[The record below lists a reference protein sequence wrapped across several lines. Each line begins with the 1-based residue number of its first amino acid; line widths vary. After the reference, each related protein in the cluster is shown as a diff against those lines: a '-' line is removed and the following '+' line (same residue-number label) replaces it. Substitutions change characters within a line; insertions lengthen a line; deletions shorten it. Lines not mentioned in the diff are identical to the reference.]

1 MARQAK
7 AAEKEAELIIA
18 SLSRASDAA
27 VGTTL
32 TSVAEKLR
40 QNFPLM
46 YHINALLNNEEWTA
60 VLASSIGGQGAQE
73 VSGDKPDSAKKAWR
87 LRAGVK
93 KFAHL
98 ERRDSNH
105 ISHRWQTYSVI
116 DPSMGLGLIHWIG
129 WDSLGSFGVGWD

>member
-27 VGTTL
+27 VETTL
-32 TSVAEKLR
+32 NSVTEKLR
-40 QNFPLM
+40 QNIPLM

-60 VLASSIGGQGAQE
+60 VLTSSIGSGQSAQE
-73 VSGDKPDSAKKAWR
+73 GSGDKPDSAKKAWR

-93 KFAHL
+93 KLGHL
-98 ERRDSNH
+98 DRRNSNH
-105 ISHRWQTYSVI
+105 ISHR
-116 DPSMGLGLIHWIG
+116 
-129 WDSLGSFGVGWD
+129 